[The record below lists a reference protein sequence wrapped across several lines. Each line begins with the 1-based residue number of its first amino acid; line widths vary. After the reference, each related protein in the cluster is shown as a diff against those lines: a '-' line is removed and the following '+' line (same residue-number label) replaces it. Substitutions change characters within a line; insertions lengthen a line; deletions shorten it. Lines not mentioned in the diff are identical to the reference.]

1 MRWALKRFE
10 QHTQMDKNSDSQDAR
25 AGGIPT
31 QVMEITVAL
40 VFLALGGLVVFDS
53 IRLGMRWA
61 ADGPES
67 GYFPFYVG
75 AIICVASLVTLAQAV
90 FGRAARRGSVFV
102 EREPLRRV
110 MAVLIPAAFYVLGV
124 ELIGI
129 YVSAAIYIA
138 VFMVWLGD
146 YKWLKSIVIGVVISA
161 AMFMMFEVWFL
172 VPLYKGM
179 YNPLGFLGY

>member
-1 MRWALKRFE
+1 
-10 QHTQMDKNSDSQDAR
+10 MDKNSDSQDAR

-138 VFMVWLGD
+138 VFMVWLGK
-146 YKWLKSIVIGVVISA
+146 YNWIKSIVIGVAISA
-161 AMFMMFEVWFL
+161 IMFLMFEVWFL
-172 VPLYKGM
+172 VPLYKGI
-179 YNPLGFLGY
+179 YSPLDFLGY

>member
-1 MRWALKRFE
+1 
-10 QHTQMDKNSDSQDAR
+10 MDENPGSQDATT
-25 AGGIPT
+25 GGIPT
-31 QVMEITVAL
+31 LVAEVIVAL

-61 ADGPES
+61 ADGPEA

-75 AIICVASLVTLAQAV
+75 AIICIASLVTLAPAV
-90 FGRAARRGSVFV
+90 FGRAVKRGAVFV
-102 EREPLRRV
+102 EREPMRRV
-110 MAVLIPAAFYVLGV
+110 LSVLIPAAFYVLGV

-138 VFMVWLGD
+138 VFMVWLGN
-146 YKWLKSIVIGVVISA
+146 YNWFKSIVIGVAISA
-161 AMFMMFEVWFL
+161 MMFLMFEVWFL
-172 VPLYKGM
+172 VPLYKGI

>member
-1 MRWALKRFE
+1 
-10 QHTQMDKNSDSQDAR
+10 MDENSSSEGAR
-25 AGGIPT
+25 SGGIQT
-31 QVMEITVAL
+31 RLMEIVVAL

-61 ADGPES
+61 ADGPQS

-75 AIICVASLVTLAQAV
+75 AIICISSLVTLAQAV
-90 FGRAARRGSVFV
+90 FGRAARRGSIFV

-110 MAVLIPAAFYVLGV
+110 LSVLIPAAFYVLGV

-138 VFMVWLGD
+138 VFMVWLGN
-146 YKWLKSIVIGVVISA
+146 YKWLKSAVIGVAISA
-161 AMFMMFEVWFL
+161 MMFLMFEVWFL
-172 VPLYKGM
+172 VPLYKGI
-179 YNPLGFLGY
+179 YDPLGFLGY

>member
-1 MRWALKRFE
+1 
-10 QHTQMDKNSDSQDAR
+10 MDENSSSEGAR
-25 AGGIPT
+25 SGGIPT
-31 QVMEITVAL
+31 RLMEIVVAL

-75 AIICVASLVTLAQAV
+75 AIICISSLVTLAQAV
-90 FGRAARRGSVFV
+90 FGHAAKRGGVFV

-110 MAVLIPAAFYVLGV
+110 LAVLIPAAFYVLGV

-138 VFMVWLGD
+138 VFMIWLGK
-146 YKWLKSIVIGVVISA
+146 YNWIKSIVIGVAISA
-161 AMFMMFEVWFL
+161 MMFLMFEVWFL
-172 VPLYKGM
+172 VPLYKGI
-179 YNPLGFLGY
+179 YSPLDFLGY